1 MTFGQHAS
9 NAGPCEL
16 RPQAMSLLKAGS
28 LVPHRGK
35 GRVEVACS
43 PNTTHYCH
51 ASLVSR
57 AHELSPPSK
66 PGRKTLFLVP
76 LYGAENEAQRG
87 LVTFL
92 RLHSQI
98 FTARFKLS
106 QSGS

>member
-1 MTFGQHAS
+1 MEA
-9 NAGPCEL
+9 
-16 RPQAMSLLKAGS
+16 
-28 LVPHRGK
+28 
-35 GRVEVACS
+35 ACIL
-43 PNTTHYCH
+43 NTTHYCH

-66 PGRKTLFLVP
+66 PGRRKTLFLVP

-92 RLHSQI
+92 RSHSQI
-98 FTARFKLS
+98 LMARFKLS